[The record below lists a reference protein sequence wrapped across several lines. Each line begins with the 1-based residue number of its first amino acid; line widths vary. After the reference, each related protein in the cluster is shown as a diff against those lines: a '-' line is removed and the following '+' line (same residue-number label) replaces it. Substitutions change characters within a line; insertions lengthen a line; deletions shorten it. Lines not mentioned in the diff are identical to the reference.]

1 MSLKVQFYL
10 NKNFVSFLGVSII
23 HSPLPLEVGQ
33 DESLICVSDT
43 GVVERMEWSVN
54 GTILASATS
63 VSRLVLSFTPV
74 NDSRA
79 IHQQD
84 FTCSVLK
91 FDQVINQTLPV
102 SVEGNVRWMD

>member
-1 MSLKVQFYL
+1 MLKCL
-10 NKNFVSFLGVSII
+10 IFLGVNII

-33 DESLICVSDT
+33 DESLICLSDT
-43 GVVERMEWSVN
+43 GVAERMEWSDN
-54 GTILASATS
+54 ETILASATS

-91 FDQVINQTLPV
+91 SGKVFSQTLPV
-102 SVEGNVRWMD
+102 SVEGKYSNDTNC